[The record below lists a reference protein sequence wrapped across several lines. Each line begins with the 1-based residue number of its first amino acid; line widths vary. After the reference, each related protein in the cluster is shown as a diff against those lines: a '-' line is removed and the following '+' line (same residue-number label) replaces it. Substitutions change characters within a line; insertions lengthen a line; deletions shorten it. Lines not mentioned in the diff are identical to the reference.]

1 MSGISLTME
10 AERYPAL
17 KRQLDGIAARMASMR
32 PLMTDIGSYLD
43 MTVNRRFIGQRGP
56 GGVPWEPSAAA
67 LARGGKTLI
76 DSARLMQSFSYNA
89 TDFSVEEGTNVIY
102 AAIYQFGGTIKREAR
117 TQTIYRR
124 YNEASGELSSRFV
137 KRSKSNFATDHAVGE
152 HEINVV
158 ARPMLG
164 IDKDDEREISA
175 LVDDYIMGGIQ

>member
-1 MSGISLTME
+1 MSGIAVGIEVEGYPVLQRKLTGL
-10 AERYPAL
+10 A
-17 KRQLDGIAARMASMR
+17 DRMSSMR
-32 PLMTDIGSYLD
+32 PLMEDIGSYLD
-43 MTVNRRFIGQRGP
+43 ASVARRFIGQRGP

-76 DSARLMQSFSYNA
+76 DSARLMQSFSYAA

-124 YNEASGELSSRFV
+124 YNEASGELSTRFV
-137 KRSKSNFATDHAVGE
+137 KRSKSNFATDHAVGA

-164 IDKDDEREISA
+164 IDKDDESEISA